1 MMNGAAADGA
11 GIANIDKGTRA
22 SSEHVCKV
30 FGGHFWVRQYGVSP
44 SLTLIDALNFAPM
57 RMAASWYRSYRIA
70 EYKVAARLLDLRA
83 PASSPLVVRK
93 TERSGPVKNS
103 P

>member
-1 MMNGAAADGA
+1 
-11 GIANIDKGTRA
+11 
-22 SSEHVCKV
+22 
-30 FGGHFWVRQYGVSP
+30 
-44 SLTLIDALNFAPM
+44 M

>member
-1 MMNGAAADGA
+1 MNPRFTNGFVPPMRLGPPP
-11 GIANIDKGTRA
+11 R
-22 SSEHVCKV
+22 S
-30 FGGHFWVRQYGVSP
+30 
-44 SLTLIDALNFAPM
+44 FAPM